1 MATIYSMTGFA
12 SGTRE
17 LDTGSLTLELRS
29 VNSRYLDVL
38 FRVPDEFRALE
49 PALREAIA
57 AQLARG
63 KVECRIGFAARMS
76 EDNPAK
82 LNLALVRQ
90 LTQWNGE
97 IKAAMPEARS
107 LSVADILRW
116 NGVLESAALP
126 ADALHAA
133 VQELMQQVMSEFAA
147 ARAREGGK
155 LKEFLLQR
163 VGQIDG
169 LCADVA
175 PRIPA
180 AIAAHEAKLV
190 ARLREAMQGSED
202 DRVRQE
208 ITLFAS
214 KVDVD
219 EELSRLKTHLAE
231 MRRALDKGGAIGK
244 RLDFLMQELHREANT
259 LGSKSVDAEVS
270 RASMEMKILIE
281 QMREQIQNI
290 E

>member
-1 MATIYSMTGFA
+1 MIYSMTGFA
-12 SGTRE
+12 SGARE
-17 LDTGSLTLELRS
+17 LDAGSLTLELRA
-29 VNSRYLDVL
+29 VNSRYLDIQ
-38 FRVPDEFRALE
+38 FRMPDEFRAFE
-49 PALREAIA
+49 PSLREAIA

-63 KVECRIGFAARMS
+63 KVECRLGFAAHAS
-76 EDNPAK
+76 ENNPAK

-90 LTQWNGE
+90 LTRWNE
-97 IKAAMPEARS
+97 EVKAAMPEARS

-126 ADALHAA
+126 ADALQAA
-133 VQELMQQVMSEFAA
+133 VQELMQQVMREFSA
-147 ARAREGGK
+147 ARAREGEK

-163 VGQIDG
+163 VTQIDG
-169 LCADVA
+169 LCSAVA

-180 AIAAHEAKLV
+180 AIAAYEAKLE
-190 ARLREAMQGSED
+190 ARLREAMQGGED
-202 DRVRQE
+202 ERVRQE

-219 EELSRLKTHLAE
+219 EELSRLKTHLTE

-270 RASMEMKILIE
+270 RTSMEMKILIE

>member
-17 LDTGSLTLELRS
+17 LEGGSLTLELRS
-29 VNSRYLDVL
+29 VNSRYLDVQ
-38 FRVPDEFRALE
+38 FRMPDEFRTLE
-49 PALREAIA
+49 PLLREAIA

-63 KVECRIGFAARMS
+63 KVECRIGYAARAS
-76 EDNPAK
+76 ESNPAK

-90 LTQWNGE
+90 LALWNE
-97 IKAAMPEARS
+97 EVKTAMPDVRS

-133 VQELMQQVMSEFAA
+133 VQELMQQVTGEFAA
-147 ARAREGGK
+147 ARAREGDK

-169 LCADVA
+169 LCVAVA

-180 AIAAHEAKLV
+180 AIAAYEAKLA
-190 ARLREAMQGSED
+190 ARLREAMQGGED
-202 DRVRQE
+202 ERVRQE

-231 MRRALDKGGAIGK
+231 MRRTLDKGGAIGK